1 MVQQS
6 DRRSWIM
13 INRVPVDLLQR
24 VVPVKHTDG
33 GLRALSGGRPIQPE
47 SVQKYLESKF
57 GDALD
62 EVNEAMLDLAK
73 SIGPSRLAEK
83 AYGLYEKF
91 RPAIPPGKKGWGAAG
106 KLDLEGLR
114 RLVSLGQFSP

>member
-1 MVQQS
+1 M
-6 DRRSWIM
+6 
-13 INRVPVDLLQR
+13 RVDETVTVDLLQR
-24 VVPVKHTDG
+24 AVPAKHTDE

-62 EVNEAMLDLAK
+62 GVNEAMLELAK
-73 SIGPSRLAEK
+73 SMVPSRLAER

-91 RPAIPPGKKGWGAAG
+91 RPAIPPGKKGW
-106 KLDLEGLR
+106 
-114 RLVSLGQFSP
+114 VSPASWIWTASEDWPI